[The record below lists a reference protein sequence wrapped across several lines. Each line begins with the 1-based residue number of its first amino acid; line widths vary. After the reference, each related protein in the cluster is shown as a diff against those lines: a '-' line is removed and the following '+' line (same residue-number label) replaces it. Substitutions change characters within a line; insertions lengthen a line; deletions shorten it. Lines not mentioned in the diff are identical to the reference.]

1 MCLSAAFDTINILA
15 TRLTSIGIRYTAHEW
30 FVSYLTDRQY
40 KVNINSTLSH
50 PHKLVTG
57 VPQSSVLG
65 PLLFNIYIQPLF
77 SIFDKYSHITYHSYA
92 DDIQIQLKITDP
104 SSDITTI
111 NNCLTDIH
119 DWLSL
124 NSLSLNCHKTEI
136 QLKFDLHILSIY

>member
-1 MCLSAAFDTINILA
+1 MVCVL
-15 TRLTSIGIRYTAHEW
+15 
-30 FVSYLTDRQY
+30 LTDRQY

-57 VPQSSVLG
+57 VPQGSVLG

-136 QLKFDLHILSIY
+136 LHVITSNNSFTLPSLHSIIYLSHNPTKSEILV